1 MISGFYVVE
10 FYEMRDKLL
19 KRLGEISEDIQN
31 SQKIR
36 AEKLENFKDELLKS
50 FDEAISSLDFKI
62 NIFEELHKRRDEM
75 RKKRIAFWKSFFPIN
90 WKYIL
95 SAPFIYGMFIPLLF
109 LHICLEI
116 YHQIAFRLYG
126 IPTVNPREYFYYDRN
141 LLPYLNPFQ
150 KFNCFYCSYAN
161 CLLQYAVEVSARTER
176 YWCPIKYAHKM
187 AHSHSQYPKFI
198 DYLDAENFNEKWKK
212 LRDFSDISKDKNK
225 NKYPQSLVPTI

>member
-1 MISGFYVVE
+1 MEEQLAKKLNSVLEIINDKRKVSVDILEQF
-10 FYEMRDKLL
+10 RDDVL
-19 KRLGEISEDIQN
+19 Q
-31 SQKIR
+31 
-36 AEKLENFKDELLKS
+36 S
-50 FDEAISSLDFKI
+50 FDETISSIDLKT
-62 NIFEELHKRRDEM
+62 NVFEELRQRREEM
-75 RKKRIAFWKSFFPIN
+75 RKRRVAFWKSFFPIN

-161 CLLQYAVEVSARTER
+161 CLLQYAVEVSGRTER
-176 YWCPIKYAHKM
+176 YWCPIKYAHKI
-187 AHSHSQYPKFI
+187 ARSHSQYPKFI
-198 DYLDAENFNEKWKK
+198 DYLDAENFNEKWEK
-212 LRDFSDISKDKNK
+212 LRDFSDMSKDKK
-225 NKYPQSLVPTI
+225 QK